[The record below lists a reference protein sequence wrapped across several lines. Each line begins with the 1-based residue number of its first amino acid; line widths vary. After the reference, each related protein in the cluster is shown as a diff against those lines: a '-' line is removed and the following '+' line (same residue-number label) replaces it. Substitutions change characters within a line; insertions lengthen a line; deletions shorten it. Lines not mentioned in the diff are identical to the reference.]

1 MMMLLHDDA
10 HMQHHLL
17 RGDRPAAISQQQ
29 LMSKDKEDRMMGICM
44 RAGKEK
50 GVQRTILHF
59 DIGVRQTCQRHG
71 TQGLK
76 ELLELVAIP

>member
-1 MMMLLHDDA
+1 
-10 HMQHHLL
+10 LL
-17 RGDRPAAISQQQ
+17 RGDRPAAICIAAVAE
-29 LMSKDKEDRMMGICM
+29 SKDKEERMVATCM

-50 GVQRTILHF
+50 GAQRTISTF
-59 DIGVRQTCQRHG
+59 AKERQTSHRHG

>member
-1 MMMLLHDDA
+1 MMMLRGHV
-10 HMQHHLL
+10 L
-17 RGDRPAAISQQQ
+17 RGDRAAAICIAAVAE
-29 LMSKDKEDRMMGICM
+29 SKEKEERMIAICM

-50 GVQRTILHF
+50 GAQRTILPS
-59 DIGVRQTCQRHG
+59 DKGVRQMCHRHG

>member
-1 MMMLLHDDA
+1 LT
-10 HMQHHLL
+10 
-17 RGDRPAAISQQQ
+17 
-29 LMSKDKEDRMMGICM
+29 SKEKEDRMMGICM

-50 GVQRTILHF
+50 GVQRTICHF
-59 DIGVRQTCQRHG
+59 DKGVLQTRQRHG

>member
-1 MMMLLHDDA
+1 MIIMLLHD
-10 HMQHHLL
+10 HVL
-17 RGDRPAAISQQQ
+17 RGDRPAAICIAAVAE
-29 LMSKDKEDRMMGICM
+29 SKDKKERMIALCM

-50 GVQRTILHF
+50 GAQRTILPF
-59 DIGVRQTCQRHG
+59 DKGARQLCQRHG